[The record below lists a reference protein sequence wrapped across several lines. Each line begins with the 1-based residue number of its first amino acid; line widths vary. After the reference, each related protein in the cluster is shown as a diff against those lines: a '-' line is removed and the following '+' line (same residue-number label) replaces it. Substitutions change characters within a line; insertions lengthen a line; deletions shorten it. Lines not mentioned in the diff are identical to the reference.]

1 VPTAPNNLTPT
12 LMSFKDNYQKNILPA
27 LAKELGIDNPM
38 NIPRIEKIV
47 LNMGIGTYVAS
58 GNKDFSSL
66 KSDLALIGGQLPR
79 INHARKAISN
89 FKLRQGMPVGMMVTL
104 RGERMYAFLEKL
116 ISIVLPRVRDF
127 RGISSRS
134 FDQEGNF
141 HFGIKEHTIFP
152 EVPQLDVV
160 KPHGM
165 QITLKFRTQGKDH
178 SKALLDKL
186 GFPFVK

>member
-1 VPTAPNNLTPT
+1 
-12 LMSFKDNYQKNILPA
+12 MSFRENYKTKLLPA
-27 LAKELGIDNPM
+27 LAKELGIKNPM
-38 NIPRIEKIV
+38 QIPHIEKIV

-66 KSDLALIGGQLPR
+66 KSDLALIAGQLPR
-79 INHARKAISN
+79 VNHARKAVSN

-116 ISIVLPRVRDF
+116 ITIVLPRVRDF

-165 QITLKFRTQGKDH
+165 QITLKMRTQGKDH

-186 GFPFVK
+186 GFPFTK

>member
-1 VPTAPNNLTPT
+1 MT
-12 LMSFKDNYQKNILPA
+12 FKEQYIKKILPA

-38 NIPRIEKIV
+38 QVPHIEKIV

-66 KSDLALIGGQLPR
+66 RNDLALITGQLPR
-79 INHARKAISN
+79 INHARIAISN

-104 RGERMYAFLEKL
+104 RGDRMYSFLEKL
-116 ISIVLPRVRDF
+116 IAIVLPRVRDF
-127 RGISSRS
+127 RGVSARG
-134 FDQEGNF
+134 FDQAGNF
-141 HFGIKEHTIFP
+141 NFGIKEHTIFP

-160 KPHGM
+160 KPHGLQVTM
-165 QITLKFRTQGKDH
+165 KFKTQGTAH

-186 GFPFVK
+186 GFPFSK